1 MAFLLRRERWRSAP
15 SGPVEIDY
23 SHPLARGL
31 AWYQIAGE
39 SNRLP
44 PLLVG
49 SAAPSPTSSGMGVRM
64 QGYGNYVDLRE
75 NLSAPT
81 EQASGLFIA
90 AIHDFSTETAIFT
103 TAGAGLNSAY
113 YAGHHVT
120 AGTNFAAHYGSG
132 SSNGPD
138 GRRSVGT
145 PALVVLDRPHTF
157 GFSCHGPTDWRLLFD
172 NAFVSPSYSGY
183 AGSYG
188 PGDASWHASIGLR
201 KLWSVSGHHTF
212 LLGAFWHRALSDGE
226 LRAISEAPYQILR
239 PRNRRIVLLS
249 PSFDALV
256 FTAGPDAAAFGA
268 ASLRNQ
274 REYLAPTGAAAPP
287 ISSAAWVSHL
297 HRHLHPAGPDVLVP
311 GQPTA
316 INKNRKIL
324 AGGIVAPTWA
334 GEHTVE
340 HYGRI
345 LAPSGFV
352 ASLFGQH
359 LVADA
364 ERFLGIGQGVAA
376 PGIGQPWASHSPRWL
391 QPDGVLT
398 DAPGWPRVGGTL
410 YLAPS
415 GWDASRFGER
425 IIPEVQRAYPSGP
438 REEWGDAS
446 VMNRLVVVSPP
457 GFQSTIQEQYRF
469 GRAHAWNLRQYVT
482 QQFDPADALNPP
494 PWPQWT
500 AIENRNRVIA
510 AIGAP
515 PPRPPRPEVFNNAR
529 ALEPYGM
536 DPPGHPG
543 AARSGM
549 VSYATRSIATEG
561 VESVPMSGWSA
572 VFNNARVVEACGA
585 DATLLGRA
593 RVENTRRYFGRIG
606 NIEPP
611 AISVEA
617 FVSHAIR
624 SVAIE
629 SRYAIAP
636 LDIRLPEVKLHTRY
650 IDAIGFETERGGV
663 PDLAIHRSLVS
674 PRWPHR
680 DHVGEPWV
688 RNLTPEIASYGA
700 CAEAFGTAAVR
711 LQFRTVS
718 PHGTDAAILPKPV
731 IADSLQRI
739 YVGGVHLLRVSDKLG
754 ITRMGGNPYFPQNV
768 IVGSVSE
775 GAAFGEPALNEQRM
789 KPDGIAPPTGQIGLH
804 WAALSGGKLNG
815 FIATGFGDTFVSL
828 LHREIR
834 IETGILLDTEQRV
847 ASPRL
852 SPHTV
857 WAVKEATDQAK
868 DNHPPQMLHYV
879 GETSTYPPGE
889 RFGSARIGNRASKI
903 GPIGSGVH
911 SALGVPEIGLRR
923 QYLAVSGFRPF
934 RMGWVRVSDGRD
946 EIVQFG
952 SHDSAEFG
960 EATVRYA
967 PYLGPQSVFAPG
979 VEAPDL
985 PAAHWIANF
994 NRTLEPVGGFDALRM
1009 GSSREDGAYQ
1019 WQSLHVGEPL
1029 PTVPNGFN
1037 GEAHGLTW
1045 VSLRVREVHPGGF
1058 DSLLSDYASEDFLLR
1073 MRVRRGASV
1082 APAIQRQDVAAV
1094 GVPAA
1099 PAGAPNIRL
1108 HTQYIRPDGNAE
1120 QFRKGAF

>member
-1 MAFLLRRERWRSAP
+1 MAYTPPPGASLGFNFTGAAYAP
-15 SGPVEIDY
+15 PTGNAVGFSFGATGGPEQYVFAGGGN
-23 SHPLARGL
+23 LVAFGL
-31 AWYQIAGE
+31 A
-39 SNRLP
+39 
-44 PLLVG
+44 
-49 SAAPSPTSSGMGVRM
+49 
-64 QGYGNYVDLRE
+64 
-75 NLSAPT
+75 
-81 EQASGLFIA
+81 
-90 AIHDFSTETAIFT
+90 
-103 TAGAGLNSAY
+103 GA
-113 YAGHHVT
+113 
-120 AGTNFAAHYGSG
+120 
-132 SSNGPD
+132 
-138 GRRSVGT
+138 
-145 PALVVLDRPHTF
+145 
-157 GFSCHGPTDWRLLFD
+157 
-172 NAFVSPSYSGY
+172 
-183 AGSYG
+183 
-188 PGDASWHASIGLR
+188 
-201 KLWSVSGHHTF
+201 
-212 LLGAFWHRALSDGE
+212 
-226 LRAISEAPYQILR
+226 
-239 PRNRRIVLLS
+239 
-249 PSFDALV
+249 
-256 FTAGPDAAAFGA
+256 
-268 ASLRNQ
+268 RNQ
-274 REYLAPTGAAAPP
+274 REFVRPVGAAALDAGAPHVWNWRKFLTP
-287 ISSAAWVSHL
+287 SGIPAYEASTAWVSHL

-311 GQPTA
+311 GQPRA
-316 INKNRKIL
+316 INKNRKVL

-334 GEHTVE
+334 GEHAVE

-345 LAPSGFV
+345 LTPSGFV
-352 ASLFGQH
+352 ANLFGQSI
-359 LVADA
+359 VADA
-364 ERFLGIGQGVAA
+364 ERFIGVSQGVAA
-376 PGIGQPWASHSPRWL
+376 PGIGKPWASHSPRWI

-410 YLAPS
+410 HLAPS
-415 GWDASRFGER
+415 GWDASGFGER

-543 AARSGM
+543 TARSGM

-572 VFNNARVVEACGA
+572 VFNNARVIEAWGA

-593 RVENTRRYFGRIG
+593 SVENTRRYFGRIG

-617 FVSHAIR
+617 FISHAIR

-629 SRYAIAP
+629 PRYAIAP
-636 LDIRLPEVKLHTRY
+636 LDIRLPDVKLHTRY
-650 IDAIGFETERGGV
+650 IDAIGFGTERAGV
-663 PDLAIHRSLVS
+663 PDLAIHRNLVA
-674 PRWPHR
+674 PRWPYR

-688 RNLTPEIASYGA
+688 RNLTPELASYGA
-700 CAEAFGTAAVR
+700 CTEAFGTAAAR

-718 PHGTDAAILPKPV
+718 THGADAAILPKPV

-739 YVGGVHLLRVSDKLG
+739 YVGGVHLLRVSDRLG

-775 GAAFGEPALNEQRM
+775 GATFGEPALNEQRVTL
-789 KPDGIAPPTGQIGLH
+789 DGIDPPVNQVGSH
-804 WAALSGGKLNG
+804 WAALSGGKLMS
-815 FIATGFGDTFVSL
+815 FIATEFGDAFVSL
-828 LHREIR
+828 LHREVHV
-834 IETGILLDTEQRV
+834 ENGILLDDPDRV
-847 ASPRL
+847 SKPRL
-852 SPHTV
+852 SPHTI
-857 WAVKEATDQAK
+857 WAVKEAPEQAK
-868 DNHPPQMLHYV
+868 DNHPVSNNLHYV
-879 GETSTYPPGE
+879 GEMTSHPFYPPGE
-889 RFGSARIGNRASKI
+889 RFGEARVGNRYRRIGPVGAAE
-903 GPIGSGVH
+903 H
-911 SALGVPEIGLRR
+911 SALGIPALELHR
-923 QYLAVSGFRPF
+923 QYVQVGGFRPF

-946 EIVQFG
+946 AIVQFG

-967 PYLGPQSVFAPG
+967 PYLGPQSVSAPG
-979 VEAPDL
+979 VEAPGF

-1009 GSSREDGAYQ
+1009 GYSRSDSPYQ
-1019 WQSLHVGEPL
+1019 WQSLHVGELL

-1045 VSLRVREVHPGGF
+1045 VSLRVREVHPAGF

-1082 APAIQRQDVAAV
+1082 APTIQRQDVAAV

-1099 PAGAPNIRL
+1099 PVGAPNIHL